1 MAFNVGISSKDTF
14 NQLKKLTPR
23 QRVDYV
29 KKSGDSG
36 ANILSMLTPVEF
48 AELFPNYFRKGLP
61 DVAGFREAISRRST
75 QKQDD
80 INFGLSQG
88 AKSIQEA
95 EQMGTWRRRGGG
107 GDGPGQVTS
116 SIGGDRSVSNK
127 VMARDIYNYL
137 KSKGVDHVHAMGI
150 LANIQGESAFRPG
163 IMPSEATMRREGGP
177 SGGLFQHHD
186 NPSRGEY
193 RFSNMVKAAGGE
205 GVWQKNWKGQI
216 DYALTEPDMKKYLG
230 RKFDDEKAAVKGFIV
245 DFERPRNPD
254 SDYANRVSYLSSISS
269 AVSSTD
275 TGPQASM
282 GDVSRYSTKS
292 AGYFGE
298 SNQCVALSK
307 HFSNVGAAKEWN
319 VKPGN
324 ISAGTVI
331 ATMSYNDRSGGK
343 MAKDMPDKQSHYHTG
358 IALNSPN
365 SNGDVL
371 ILEQF
376 VGQPARVRMINI
388 NNYNGERWGVV
399 EGGEPSDKSMQAVAL
414 AKGIANPDQLALMEG
429 TATGA
434 PTKQAGL
441 EVKPVQEAP
450 TPLARPTSTSTEQQ
464 QQYPADQQQQQDP
477 ANKQT
482 AKVEKTDK
490 SKKSVDSYKFDPDK
504 YYNEVNTKH
513 PEAKFFGYDRD
524 RIMKETYQGFEEAQ
538 AAGAIKWNKK
548 TNEIQI
554 LDPNHEKVKSIYN
567 DMESQNIDRN
577 AFLTKTEA
585 GGSGT
590 AKVSKRNRH
599 QARDN
604 YAPDVSPSGLNRGTK
619 LIDYK
624 GSLALNEIGLSQEHL
639 NAIREA
645 KASIESSGGNYG
657 LRGGSSKRFSG
668 AYQMGGNEIKMAAK
682 VLGEQ
687 APITRVKGRK
697 TPVASD
703 AFLNDPMMQERYH
716 EAFLVAQHRQLMKNK
731 TYAAMGPEKRAEIL
745 GFAHNAGAGGASRFL
760 KTGQSRPDAFGTQPQ
775 KYAAHVRTQLSGMQV
790 AKNMEAE
797 ANRLA
802 ATPAATTPGVSGSPT
817 TQASAPTAQPKSM
830 MDRLKTFGY
839 EPSAT
844 AATATPARATPFTT
858 SPATPGQT
866 KADAIQRMQ
875 PNTPN
880 AIDTAPPGS
889 LVTPGP
895 MQPVET
901 KEQNTMNMQQVPPE
915 KPQQQITIDPFLNRS
930 DNKMP
935 TQSLARAMQ
944 NTIDPNGAIGNR
956 FGTNIGGMG

>member
-1 MAFNVGISSKDTF
+1 MAFNVGTSSKDTF

-29 KKSGDSG
+29 KKSGDSA
-36 ANILSMLTPVEF
+36 ANILSILTPVEF

-61 DVAGFREAISRRST
+61 DVAGFREAVSRRST

-88 AKSIQEA
+88 AKSLQEA
-95 EQMGTWRRRGGG
+95 ENMGTWRRRGRG

-116 SIGGDRSVSNK
+116 STGGSTRASGSLATNQREAYKAAIAEGLSPTAAKILVANMSGESLRNPSDHHWDRSHMSQGIVQWDP
-127 VMARDIYNYL
+127 ARAERIKQKYGAYPKDM
-137 KSKGVDHVHAMGI
+137 SVAD
-150 LANIQGESAFRPG
+150 Q
-163 IMPSEATMRREGGP
+163 T
-177 SGGLFQHHD
+177 
-186 NPSRGEY
+186 
-193 RFSNMVKAAGGE
+193 KAAIWE
-205 GVWQKNWKGQI
+205 MKTYYNKS
-216 DYALTEPDMKKYLG
+216 YSALTNDSLDPQQRLQTVVADY
-230 RKFDDEKAAVKGFIV
+230 
-245 DFERPRNPD
+245 ERPQD
-254 SDYANRVSYLSSISS
+254 VSGSVS
-269 AVSSTD
+269 ARMSFYRGMNID
-275 TGPQASM
+275 ATGPQASM

-298 SNQCVALSK
+298 SDQCVALSK

-319 VKPGN
+319 VKAGN
-324 ISAGTVI
+324 ISAGSVI

-429 TATGA
+429 AGPGA
-434 PTKQAGL
+434 STKQAGL

-450 TPLARPTSTSTEQQ
+450 TPLARPTATSTEQQ

-477 ANKQT
+477 ANKQS

-513 PEAKFFGYDRD
+513 PEAKIFGYDRD
-524 RIMKETYQGFEEAQ
+524 TIMKETYQGFEEAQ

-548 TNEIQI
+548 TNELQI
-554 LDPNHEKVKSIYN
+554 LDPNHEKVQKIYK
-567 DMESQNIDRN
+567 DMQDNNIDRN
-577 AFLTKTEA
+577 AFLTKSEA

-604 YAPDVSPSGLNRGTK
+604 YAPDVSSSGLNRGTK
-619 LIDYK
+619 LIDYT
-624 GSLALNEIGLSQEHL
+624 GSLALSEIGLSQEQL

-682 VLGEQ
+682 ILGEQ
-687 APITRVKGRK
+687 APIMKVKGRK

-703 AFLNDPMMQERYH
+703 VFLNDPMMQERYQ

-731 TYAAMGPEKRAEIL
+731 TYAAMGPEKRAEML

-760 KTGQSRPDAFGTQPQ
+760 KTGQSKADAFGTQPQ

-802 ATPAATTPGVSGSPT
+802 ATPAATTPGVSGSPA

-830 MDRLKTFGY
+830 MDRLKSFGY

-858 SPATPGQT
+858 SPTTPGQT
-866 KADAIQRMQ
+866 RADAIQRMQ

-880 AIDTAPPGS
+880 AIDTAPSGT
-889 LVTPGP
+889 LVTPGS

-901 KEQNTMNMQQVPPE
+901 KEQNIMNMQQVPPE
-915 KPQQQITIDPFLNRS
+915 KPQQQITIDPFLNRPE
-930 DNKMP
+930 NRMP

-944 NTIDPNGAIGNR
+944 NTIDPNAAIGNR